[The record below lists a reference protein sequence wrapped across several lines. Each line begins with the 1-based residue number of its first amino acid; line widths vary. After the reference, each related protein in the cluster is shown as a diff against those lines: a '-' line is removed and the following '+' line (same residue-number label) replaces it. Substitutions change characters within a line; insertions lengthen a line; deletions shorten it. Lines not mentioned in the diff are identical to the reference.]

1 MKLVDRQ
8 SQFNLFVIKNRVHR
22 IGTLFLA
29 LLCYF
34 TSPGLSHLVASS
46 VNTSVL
52 HDNQTLHPSGDFSGI
67 AFTVR
72 LFASNP
78 NAGNDAIEGCN
89 DIVVAFLLE
98 TPATTATGIGFT
110 IAGSAVMGEDY
121 LAVNDFVNFQA
132 GDDSASIVIRPLAD
146 TLQEGTETVEIRIMD
161 AVFRG
166 ITDSTYTIVIRDRS
180 EISVDVGEDVT
191 SCPGQL
197 NRFVAHVDGG
207 IGPFTFSWNTGQEND
222 STITVA
228 PLQGTHQYIVEAND
242 QCGSADIDSV
252 VLKIETVARLV
263 NDPAGASVCSGDT
276 TDVILV
282 SNITRA
288 MFAWQPSDASGNVTG
303 YSPGS
308 GDSIHQQLS
317 LNQSFTSV
325 LDYRVSVTAVGC
337 TPTDTVY
344 EITVNPKPRIELGE
358 PVYTEPGTGILLH
371 AGGGFDLYQWSD
383 GSADSVIRVSGG
395 GKYWVEVTDFKGCSS
410 SDTVMVYSFGSW
422 FPNAFTPN
430 GDGLNDRFRIAGF
443 EQQEYVLMQV
453 FDRWGVL
460 VCETHDLNAGWD
472 GTFRGQPCPEG
483 TYVWTITFR
492 LSKEQRF
499 RGTLTLIR

>member
-1 MKLVDRQ
+1 MKLADRK
-8 SQFNLFVIKNRVHR
+8 SQFNLFAIKNQVHR
-22 IGTLFLA
+22 IGVLFL
-29 LLCYF
+29 LLSLFFSVRVPAHLF
-34 TSPGLSHLVASS
+34 TVPFHSLHLPDRH
-46 VNTSVL
+46 T
-52 HDNQTLHPSGDFSGI
+52 HKPSGDSSGI

-72 LFASNP
+72 LYASNP
-78 NAGNDAIEGCN
+78 NTGNDAIEGCN

-98 TPATTATGIGFT
+98 TPATTVTGIGFS
-110 IAGSAVMGEDY
+110 ISGSAVMGEDY
-121 LAVNDFVNFQA
+121 LAVNEFVNFQS
-132 GDDSASIVIRPLAD
+132 GDDSASIIIRPLAD
-146 TLQEGTETVEIRIMD
+146 TLPEGTETVEIRLMD
-161 AVFRG
+161 AMFRG
-166 ITDSTYTIVIRDRS
+166 IADSTYTIVIRDRS
-180 EISVDVGEDVT
+180 EINVDVGEDVT

-197 NRFVAHVDGG
+197 NRFVAHVEGG

-228 PLQGTHQYIVEAND
+228 PLQGIHQYIVEAND

-252 VLKIETVARLV
+252 VLNIETVARLV
-263 NDPAGASVCSGDT
+263 NDPAGASVCTGDS

-288 MFAWQPSDASGNVTG
+288 MFAWQPSDASGNITG
-303 YSPGS
+303 YSAGS
-308 GDSIHQQLS
+308 GDSIRQQLR
-317 LNQSFTSV
+317 LHQPFTSAME
-325 LDYRVSVTAVGC
+325 YSVSVTAEGC

-344 EITVNPKPRIELGE
+344 KITVNPKPQIELGE
-358 PVYTEPGTGILLH
+358 PVYAEPGTGIALH
-371 AGGGFDLYQWSD
+371 AGGGFDVYQWSD

-395 GKYWVEVTDFKGCSS
+395 GKYWVDVTDLNGCSS

-443 EQQEYVLMQV
+443 EGQDYVLMQV

-460 VCETHDLNAGWD
+460 VCETHDLNSGWD
-472 GTFRGQPCPEG
+472 GTFSGQPCPEG

-492 LSKEQRF
+492 LANEKQF
-499 RGTLTLIR
+499 KGILTLIR